1 MADSRLTDDQRSTI
15 RALRAQGLQATDIAR
30 RLRVRTVAV
39 VAALADD
46 AKESAKPKPKRRKS
60 NRVTLSEKPPTK
72 RAYVTE
78 ALIQHL
84 PPDMIVMD
92 YDTTERFVRSVALD
106 LRAKGV
112 DVEVPFEHLKR
123 KPETEAERKQVAF
136 SIQASAYKKDP
147 PTWASMFRTLAHLCR
162 DHGYEDVWQEA
173 QSMARE
179 RQVNL

>member
-1 MADSRLTDDQRSTI
+1 
-15 RALRAQGLQATDIAR
+15 
-30 RLRVRTVAV
+30 
-39 VAALADD
+39 
-46 AKESAKPKPKRRKS
+46 
-60 NRVTLSEKPPTK
+60 
-72 RAYVTE
+72 VTE

-112 DVEVPFEHLKR
+112 DVEVPFEHLQRK
-123 KPETEAERKQVAF
+123 KPETDAERRQVAF
-136 SIQASAYKKDP
+136 SINAGSYKKDP
-147 PTWASMFRTLAHLCR
+147 PTWAAMFKRLACLCR

-179 RQVNL
+179 RQVTL